1 MIKTYKLNLEA
12 NQVKKDKILELIKV
26 YRETAKLVLN
36 EQMKLFYT
44 TSKLN
49 KNHKLNINTKL
60 SARYLQTLQYQ
71 VVSMLNSYLSNR
83 QNEFKDIVTN
93 STLNEK
99 TKTQL
104 YYINK
109 YQKWF
114 SDEVIMQKKK
124 IDNTILKLA
133 RAIIKQTFKKNRL
146 PNVKYINMALD
157 SKVVSIMDK
166 DNNKAT
172 TFDYWV
178 KLATLD
184 KGKPVLLPVKTNK
197 YYENI
202 QGIRKNFCQI
212 NVDNFT
218 NEITVSFIK
227 DTPKRKYQPKSDS
240 ISLDLGLSNL
250 FATNKGDLFGKRFIG
265 YLYKLDNKIVA
276 LQSRLQKQGIKPNN
290 SVRFRKLILK
300 VKSYLKNEVNRVIN
314 RIIKLYKPQKIIIEK
329 LNFQSPKLSKRLNRI
344 LSKFGKSIISNKL
357 NQLNEEFNIEIIEV
371 NPAYTSQTC
380 SNCGYVDKKNRKSQ
394 ATFICEFCGKKQNSD
409 INAAKNIDSRS
420 SWVNGGIYIN
430 KRKILDKLVK
440 GFIER
445 YKQVCSCPIIH
456 SNPYFTNRCNDLLFS
471 EVWG

>member
-1 MIKTYKLNLEA
+1 MIKTYKLELEA
-12 NQVKKDKILELIKV
+12 NQVKKDRILALIKA
-26 YRETAKLVLN
+26 YRKTAKLVLN
-36 EQMKLFYT
+36 EQMKLLYT

-49 KNHKLNINTKL
+49 KNHKLSINTPL

-93 STLNEK
+93 SSLNKEI
-99 TKTQL
+99 KTQL

-114 SDEVIMQKKK
+114 SNEVIIQKKK

-133 RAIIKQTFKKNRL
+133 RTIIKQTFKQNKL
-146 PNVKYINMALD
+146 PNTNQINMALD

-184 KGKPVLLPVKTNK
+184 KGKPVLLPIKSNK
-197 YYENI
+197 YYESI
-202 QGIRKNFCQI
+202 QGVRKSFCQI

-218 NEITVSFIK
+218 NEISVSFIK
-227 DTPKRKYQPKSDS
+227 DTPKRNYQPKSDS

-250 FATNKGDLFGKRFIG
+250 FATNKGDLFGRRFID
-265 YLYKLDNKIVA
+265 YLYKLDDKIVT

-290 SVRFRKLILK
+290 SIRFRKLISK
-300 VKSYLKNEVNRVIN
+300 VKSHLKNEVNRVIN
-314 RIIKLYKPQKIIIEK
+314 RIIKLYKPKKIMVEK
-329 LNFQSPKLSKRLNRI
+329 LNFQSPKLSRRLNRI
-344 LSKFGKSIISNKL
+344 LSKFGKSIITNKF
-357 NQLNEEFNIEIIEV
+357 NQLSEEFNIKIVEV

-380 SNCGYVDKKNRKSQ
+380 SNCGYIDKKNRKSQ
-394 ATFICEFCGKKQNSD
+394 ATFICRFCGKKQNSD

-420 SWVNGGIYIN
+420 SWVNGGIYI
-430 KRKILDKLVK
+430 KKSKILDKLIK

-445 YKQVCSCPIIH
+445 YKQVCSCPVIH
-456 SNPYFTNRCNDLLFS
+456 SNPYFANRCNLFS
-471 EVWG
+471 KVWG